1 MYYDAP
7 LFFNTLQNR
16 ANEAGSNQVHFI
28 SYLKNLVDV
37 TCASEPSHTH
47 TFIIIGRKCDH

>member
-28 SYLKNLVDV
+28 SYLQNLED
-37 TCASEPSHTH
+37 AGPPRPQSSPGIH
-47 TFIIIGRKCDH
+47 I